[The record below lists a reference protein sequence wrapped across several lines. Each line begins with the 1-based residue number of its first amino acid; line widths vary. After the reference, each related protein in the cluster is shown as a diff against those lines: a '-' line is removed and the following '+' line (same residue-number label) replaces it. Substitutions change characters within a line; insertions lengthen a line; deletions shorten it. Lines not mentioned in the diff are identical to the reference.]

1 MFIIENITDIF
12 LSIWTLW
19 VWCATWKKSKFKSKL
34 KATPVYLRG
43 EHMYLNRPRYWVTP
57 NKPTVEVNA
66 QQLTAV
72 RPARLRRS
80 QNLVQTVFDRSSDFQ
95 SCACFGERRRTG
107 VTQSSP
113 SHCSRPIQQSQFL
126 SLVAS
131 NVSSN
136 SQEEGFAFGRIVN
149 NSKMIMKNWDP
160 SPKLG
165 KRQPRKAKLC

>member
-1 MFIIENITDIF
+1 MLLGRNQNLNLNLRRLLE
-12 LSIWTLW
+12 S
-19 VWCATWKKSKFKSKL
+19 
-34 KATPVYLRG
+34 PVYLRG
-43 EHMYLNRPRYWVTP
+43 GTYVFEQAKVLGDTKQTHRRGQCSAADSCETHGC
-57 NKPTVEVNA
+57 VEVKIWSKPC
-66 QQLTAV
+66 LTEV
-72 RPARLRRS
+72 RIS
-80 QNLVQTVFDRSSDFQ
+80 NLVLALGR
-95 SCACFGERRRTG
+95 GTG

-136 SQEEGFAFGRIVN
+136 SQEEGFAFGRRVN
-149 NSKMIMKNWDP
+149 NSKSKMMMKNWDT

>member
-1 MFIIENITDIF
+1 
-12 LSIWTLW
+12 
-19 VWCATWKKSKFKSKL
+19 
-34 KATPVYLRG
+34 
-43 EHMYLNRPRYWVTP
+43 MYWNRPGYWVTP

-72 RPARLRRS
+72 RPAWLRRS
-80 QNLVQTVFDRSSDFQ
+80 QNLVQTVFDRSSYFQ

-136 SQEEGFAFGRIVN
+136 SQEEGFAFGCRVN
-149 NSKMIMKNWDP
+149 NSKSKMIMKNWDV